1 MPARRVAK
9 VVAARTRVKA
19 RERLALARRARSAM
33 HVLICTTPDIK
44 GCIAVNFAL
53 KQLTARGH
61 RLSVFLSNDEPRSE
75 GAQRCAEMVGP
86 HETSVWTKSIFP
98 FLERTPAAN
107 RGPGAY
113 RTWEELRASDDVG
126 VITAVKNKSINYH
139 ANLAEVRALAPDLIF
154 SARFQHILKEDL
166 IAVAPLGVLN
176 MHPGALPKYRGLYV
190 DLRAMLQGDVR
201 QTMTL
206 HRISDTGIDTGEVV
220 DTAEVETTPGDSL
233 LGIRLAIGRE
243 GVRMMLEEVDRLAAG
258 TCGRVFEHRPTV
270 EEGYY
275 SWPTAADY
283 DDFFASGLRLYHDSD
298 MEAIKLLFAPA
309 GGTGE
314 RDDDGAARRMRA
326 VTGVTGVTAVPAV
339 PVVTGA
345 TGVTDVTGVA

>member
-1 MPARRVAK
+1 
-9 VVAARTRVKA
+9 
-19 RERLALARRARSAM
+19 
-33 HVLICTTPDIK
+33 
-44 GCIAVNFAL
+44 
-53 KQLTARGH
+53 
-61 RLSVFLSNDEPRSE
+61 
-75 GAQRCAEMVGP
+75 
-86 HETSVWTKSIFP
+86 
-98 FLERTPAAN
+98 
-107 RGPGAY
+107 
-113 RTWEELRASDDVG
+113 
-126 VITAVKNKSINYH
+126 
-139 ANLAEVRALAPDLIF
+139 
-154 SARFQHILKEDL
+154 
-166 IAVAPLGVLN
+166 
-176 MHPGALPKYRGLYV
+176 
-190 DLRAMLQGDVR
+190 
-201 QTMTL
+201 MTL

-233 LGIRLAIGRE
+233 LGIRLAMGRE